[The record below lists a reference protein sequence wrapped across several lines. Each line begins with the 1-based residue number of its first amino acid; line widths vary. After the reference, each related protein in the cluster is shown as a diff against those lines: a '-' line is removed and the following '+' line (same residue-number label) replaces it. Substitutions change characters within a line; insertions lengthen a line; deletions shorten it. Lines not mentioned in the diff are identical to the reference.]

1 VKVAELQL
9 NNLKGKKLLD
19 RPRCR
24 WCNVYLKNKQD
35 MVMCYR
41 FLLIPDVVQV
51 WAVNITVMN
60 IRAV

>member
-1 VKVAELQL
+1 
-9 NNLKGKKLLD
+9 
-19 RPRCR
+19 
-24 WCNVYLKNKQD
+24 

-60 IRAV
+60 IRAVWLVENDQLLDCRIRKKGCAPCSCWLAW